1 MPFRRVLFVLET
13 IVVPDF
19 RIPSREEKNTNNA
32 IKKWNQTAKLQTHR
46 AHQSLG

>member
-19 RIPSREEKNTNNA
+19 RIPSREEKNTNIAPKNGINRQNFKRTEL
-32 IKKWNQTAKLQTHR
+32 IKA
-46 AHQSLG
+46 

>member
-32 IKKWNQTAKLQTHR
+32 QKNGSKRRTFKRTELIKA
-46 AHQSLG
+46 